1 MSDQVVRIT
10 AQESALVDTTAVL
23 GLQRSLGTLRC
34 QEMVEDA
41 IYQITERL
49 ARLERAVRNGDRGTA
64 QDAARALIG
73 LTTRIGLL
81 RMSVVASDLC
91 EVMADGDDVAVNAI
105 TARLVRLGEDSLF
118 TLVRLG
124 GEGV

>member
-10 AQESALVDTTAVL
+10 AQESALVDTSAVF
-23 GLQRSLGTLRC
+23 GLQQRLGTARC

-49 ARLERAVRNGDRGTA
+49 AVLERAVRQEDMDRA
-64 QDAARALIG
+64 LDAARTLIG

-81 RMSVVASDLC
+81 RMSVVSSDLC
-91 EVMADGDDVAVNAI
+91 EVIADGDRNAVGAV

-124 GEGV
+124 GDGV

>member
-1 MSDQVVRIT
+1 MTDQMVRIT
-10 AQESALVDTTAVL
+10 AQESALVDTSAVF
-23 GLQRSLGTLRC
+23 GLQQSLGTPRC
-34 QEMVEDA
+34 QELVEDA

-49 ARLERAVRNGDRGTA
+49 AVLERAVRQDDLEIA
-64 QDAARALIG
+64 LDAARTLIG
-73 LTTRIGLL
+73 LSVRIGLI

-91 EVMADGDDVAVNAI
+91 EVIADRDRPAVAAV

-124 GEGV
+124 GDGV

>member
-1 MSDQVVRIT
+1 MQENVIRIT
-10 AQESALVDTTAVL
+10 AQDSALVDTTAVM
-23 GLQRSLGTLRC
+23 GLQQSVGTLRC

-49 ARLERAVRNGDRGTA
+49 AKLERAVREGDHDQA
-64 QDAARALIG
+64 LDAARVLIG

-81 RMSVVASDLC
+81 RMSVVSSDLC
-91 EVMADGDDVAVNAI
+91 EVLAENDTAAIAAV

-124 GEGV
+124 GDGV

>member
-1 MSDQVVRIT
+1 MQDQVIRIT
-10 AQESALVDTTAVL
+10 AQESALVDTTAVM
-23 GLQRSLGTLRC
+23 GLQQSLGTLRC

-41 IYQITERL
+41 IYQITTRL
-49 ARLERAVRNGDRGTA
+49 AKLERAVRADDFETA
-64 QDAARALIG
+64 TDAARTLIG

-91 EVMADGDDVAVNAI
+91 EVLALRDETAIGAV

-124 GEGV
+124 GDGV